1 MCDAY
6 KMGMTQREGYVWFL
20 PGWFGDDWYDIEKLK
35 KGKAEER
42 YLPIKTCIQT
52 EKRDSHIFGKFPSNQ
67 AKDLIKVK
75 SKRRRM

>member
-1 MCDAY
+1 MGSKPSVIAEMCQESLLQ
-6 KMGMTQREGYVWFL
+6 MGGVRKILLHFEGD
-20 PGWFGDDWYDIEKLK
+20 G
-35 KGKAEER
+35 ER
-42 YLPIKTCIQT
+42 KNQDRKQT